1 MKNIS
6 EVISE
11 MNIDDLKNSKF
22 SYSDILSIGQS
33 DIDNNNLN
41 YWRWKY
47 YTGEITIDEHN
58 SIKETIQ
65 EYMMYKVYT
74 IIFRINQSQNWYED
88 INFNYLTNPDYD
100 YFSNEVT
107 DLWLM
112 RPENFQYEEEFKK
125 LIFMLYLVKKEERFR
140 QIALSFY
147 NVNEDASKY
156 IEQIDG
162 YKPMFLI
169 HREGDCDYKNNY
181 SIKECKAKERN
192 CSPADSADENDNKEN
207 KDWITERFGG
217 AK

>member
-1 MKNIS
+1 MKDIS

-22 SYSDILSIGQS
+22 SYSDILSMVQS

-65 EYMMYKVYT
+65 KYMMYKVYS
-74 IIFRINQSQNWYED
+74 IIFWIKSSQNWCED
-88 INFNYLTNPDYD
+88 FSFNCLNNQHYD
-100 YFSNEVT
+100 SFKDEVT

-112 RPENFQYEEEFKK
+112 RPEKFQYEEEFKK

-140 QIALSFY
+140 SIALEFY
-147 NVNEDASKY
+147 NENEAARTY
-156 IEQIDG
+156 VEQCDDN
-162 YKPMFLI
+162 KSMFLI
-169 HREGDCDYKNNY
+169 HRKGDCDYKNNY
-181 SIKECKAKERN
+181 AIKEYKAKESN
-192 CSPADSADENDNKEN
+192 CSPDDSTNENDNKEN